1 MVEEQEVRLRLL
13 RLIEDLM
20 QRRERDQ
27 HPASLRSHPS
37 DLEPAVVPALG
48 ERDGGYPLHGPRYV
62 SHARHAR
69 SALYNPR
76 GSEPCAQASST
87 DLRRHPPATPR
98 RTALSRYRSAGRRI
112 ARPSVGSPL
121 PISDERAL
129 ARLPRVP
136 GALWQGPRPAQ
147 HPPIRA
153 GASPARGSRTPRRGL
168 RDRYP
173 PRRPR
178 SASRRPPLLL
188 ARHPALR
195 PPHALYEPLAPRRR
209 RLRRGGMSHLRLRT
223 LGVAHRNFST
233 ARVVG
238 EDDPRA
244 PHAGRTGR
252 RRAGRGRCDVRG
264 VPPDLSWSATDRL
277 FPWA

>member
-13 RLIEDLM
+13 CLLEDLM

-27 HPASLRSHPS
+27 HPASLRSYPS

-48 ERDGGYPLHGPRYV
+48 ERAGGYLLYSLRYV

-98 RTALSRYRSAGRRI
+98 RTALSRCRSAGRRI
-112 ARPSVGSPL
+112 ARPPVGSPL
-121 PISDERAL
+121 PVPDERAL

-153 GASPARGSRTPRRGL
+153 GASPACGSRTHVGTFVIVTLLGAPAPLRAALLSYALATLLFALLTPFTNLSLHVAGVSGAAVCLIYVFGVWGL
-168 RDRYP
+168 P
-173 PRRPR
+173 
-178 SASRRPPLLL
+178 AVILVPLVWWARTILGRHTPAEL
-188 ARHPALR
+188 AVGVLVGGGAT
-195 PPHALYEPLAPRRR
+195 LAAFQ
-209 RLRRGGMSHLRLRT
+209 LI
-223 LGVAHRNFST
+223 
-233 ARVVG
+233 
-238 EDDPRA
+238 
-244 PHAGRTGR
+244 
-252 RRAGRGRCDVRG
+252 
-264 VPPDLSWSATDRL
+264 
-277 FPWA
+277 